1 MAKLPEEVGQ
11 FLNAVDLADDVY
23 FSVEL
28 IFVNSSLLP
37 FPPRLL
43 MSEAVFAGQT
53 LGTGGFKS

>member
-1 MAKLPEEVGQ
+1 MAELPEEVWQ
-11 FLNAVDLADDVY
+11 FLNAVDLAVNVY

-43 MSEAVFAGQT
+43 VSEAVFAGQT
-53 LGTGGFKS
+53 VGFRGF